1 MAPLGQDAV
10 SADTHP
16 HPAITVPLGHLA
28 RVLDE
33 ESGRVVI
40 GVTDDAGVVPLLG
53 IEEMSQLLELDRDGI
68 AIAMSNTGQPIPFN
82 GLRFLPPID
91 GATEVWAAGVTYLV
105 SREAREEESGDREV
119 YRRVYD
125 ASRPELFFK
134 GPAWRAVTDG
144 EPIGIRDDSPNNV
157 PEPEVGLVLNAAGEL
172 VGLTVVDDV
181 SSRTIE
187 GENPLYLP
195 QAKIYD
201 GCCALGRSIAPA
213 NDSPDHAAIQIKM
226 TITRNGE
233 PVFAGESSTR
243 QMKRNF
249 DELARYLFRQM
260 SFPQGVVLATGTSVV
275 PPMTTALDLGDVV
288 DIEVSGLGRMV
299 TPVAPA
305 SEVGSWLVER
315 RLNPRATFDG
325 RLLDG
330 WRQ

>member
-1 MAPLGQDAV
+1 MG
-10 SADTHP
+10 P
-16 HPAITVPLGHLA
+16 HPPMTVRPGHLA
-28 RVLDE
+28 RVIHE
-33 ESGRVVI
+33 GSGRVVI
-40 GVTDDAGVVPLLG
+40 GVTGDAGVAPLLG
-53 IEEMSQLLELDRDGI
+53 VEQMSHLFELDREGMET
-68 AIAMSNTGQPIPFN
+68 AMSSTGPPVPFDE
-82 GLRFLPPID
+82 LRFLPPID

-157 PEPEVGLVLNAAGEL
+157 PEPEVGLVLNSVGDL
-172 VGLTVVDDV
+172 VGLTIVDDV

-195 QAKIYD
+195 QAKVYD

-213 NDSPDHAAIQIKM
+213 KDSPDHWAIQIKM
-226 TITRNGE
+226 TITRNGHPIFE
-233 PVFAGESSTR
+233 GESSTG

-249 DELARYLFRQM
+249 HELARYLFRQM

-275 PPMTTALDLGDVV
+275 PY
-288 DIEVSGLGRMV
+288 R
-299 TPVAPA
+299 
-305 SEVGSWLVER
+305 GSMIV
-315 RLNPRATFDG
+315 
-325 RLLDG
+325 
-330 WRQ
+330 